1 LNKDKLNIGKNEP
14 YYIDE
19 MDYGTLNINYKFNE
33 LNYKEIIAYKNYES
47 KHKAYYERI
56 PIHKI

>member
-1 LNKDKLNIGKNEP
+1 MKKDKLNIGKNEP

-33 LNYKEIIAYKNYES
+33 LNYKEIIAYKNYEL
-47 KHKAYYERI
+47 KHKLYYERI